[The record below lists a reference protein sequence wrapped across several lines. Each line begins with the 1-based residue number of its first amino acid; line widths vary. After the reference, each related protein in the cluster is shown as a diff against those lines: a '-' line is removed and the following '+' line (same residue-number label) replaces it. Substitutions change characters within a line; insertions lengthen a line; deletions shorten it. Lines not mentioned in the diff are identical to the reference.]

1 VSFFWINR
9 AVIWTMGGELISINF
24 FKNINKVLVL
34 LGKVD
39 RCWF

>member
-1 VSFFWINR
+1 
-9 AVIWTMGGELISINF
+9 MGGELISINL

-34 LGKVD
+34 LKKFD